1 MPALKGRRVGVL
13 ALSNARH
20 SFRGQFVRRAIK
32 GDRRQGISAET
43 PPSSGSETRYRA
55 ICHEQ
60 TLARVLRVTGRAA
73 RLTSIGPAP
82 IVDHEPVNSPQHTRA
97 RPKSLTPR
105 QARQPRLVQRAPGVE
120 TAPAPSE
127 YRSQSRTNGA
137 GRRFSPHSMQ
147 ESLLR
152 PQVSRCEA

>member
-1 MPALKGRRVGVL
+1 MHLQLLPTIATCPEGTARACGADRVVNAFLMRAADDATRHNDRPNPMRFAERHNGSTNRWVTADVQLAGMPALKGRRVGVL

-73 RLTSIGPAP
+73 RLT
-82 IVDHEPVNSPQHTRA
+82 
-97 RPKSLTPR
+97 
-105 QARQPRLVQRAPGVE
+105 
-120 TAPAPSE
+120 
-127 YRSQSRTNGA
+127 
-137 GRRFSPHSMQ
+137 HS
-147 ESLLR
+147 
-152 PQVSRCEA
+152 A